1 MSEIVEHIKGYQ
13 SNEQRDLLLK
23 IFSYEFSRNNLFITG
38 GTALSVFYAAH
49 RTSKDIDLFL
59 MEEVSLFEYVRL
71 FKDIG
76 KVLTT
81 ISESPNFC
89 SYIYE
94 GGIKVDYVFDRFS
107 ASGNKKATVID
118 GMKINVDTLEN
129 IAINKVC
136 AVVSRAEPKDIID
149 LTWLFL
155 NAFNPE
161 KDFIQLYHKAT
172 EREGLLE
179 DLLYVKGVLN
189 HIRQNS
195 ESILKVIQG
204 ALIQA
209 FNYLQISEVFSSF
222 ESSIDKL
229 IEKKSA

>member
-1 MSEIVEHIKGYQ
+1 MVEIIEHVKGYQ

-59 MEEVSLFEYVRL
+59 MKEVNLLEYVRL

-81 ISESPNFC
+81 ISESPTFC
-89 SYIYE
+89 SYIYDL
-94 GGIKVDYVFDRFS
+94 GIKVDYVFDRFS
-107 ASGNKKATVID
+107 ASGNKETTIINDVR
-118 GMKINVDTLEN
+118 INVDTLEN
-129 IAINKVC
+129 IAINKIY

-155 NAFNPE
+155 NVFNPDR
-161 KDFIQLYHKAT
+161 DFIQLFHKAT

-179 DLLYVKGVLN
+179 DLLYVKGVFN
-189 HIRQNS
+189 HIGQNS
-195 ESILKVIQG
+195 ESILKVMQA
-204 ALIQA
+204 ALLLV
-209 FNYLQISEVFSSF
+209 FNHSYISKVFSLF
-222 ESSIDKL
+222 EGSINRL
-229 IEKKSA
+229 IV